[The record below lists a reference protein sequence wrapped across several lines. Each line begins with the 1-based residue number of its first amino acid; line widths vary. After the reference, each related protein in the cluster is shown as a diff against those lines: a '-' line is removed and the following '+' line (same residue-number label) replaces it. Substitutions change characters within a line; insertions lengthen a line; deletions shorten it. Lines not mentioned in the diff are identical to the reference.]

1 MLVQGYYCNYVKMWY
16 NIDIMQLG
24 IVKYL
29 KNLYQ
34 NKEEL
39 KLVEVT
45 YGLVALVFFLL
56 AAVVSLLDRALG
68 VALLIIPLISFI
80 ALATNVVVWALLKL
94 FLESKISQNLE
105 NDDLGSLEITDNQ
118 PRTYRKTLTDDANQR
133 ILVEKPAA
141 RTRKT
146 ATKNTI
152 KTTTKAKSQK

>member
-1 MLVQGYYCNYVKMWY
+1 
-16 NIDIMQLG
+16 MQLG

-29 KNLYQ
+29 KKLYQ
-34 NKEEL
+34 NREEL

-94 FLESKISQNLE
+94 FLESKISRNLE
-105 NDDLGSLEITDNQ
+105 NEDLGSLEITDNQ
-118 PRTYRKTLTDDANQR
+118 PRTYRKVLADDANQR
-133 ILVEKPAA
+133 ILIEKPAV

-146 ATKNTI
+146 ATTA
-152 KTTTKAKSQK
+152 TTKTATITKSKNST

>member
-1 MLVQGYYCNYVKMWY
+1 
-16 NIDIMQLG
+16 MQLG
-24 IVKYL
+24 IIKYL

-45 YGLVALVFFLL
+45 YGLVALIFFLL

-118 PRTYRKTLTDDANQR
+118 PRTYRKPLTDDANQR
-133 ILVEKPAA
+133 ILVEKPV
-141 RTRKT
+141 TPSRKT
-146 ATKNTI
+146 ATKSTA
-152 KTTTKAKSQK
+152 KTTAKAKSQK

>member
-1 MLVQGYYCNYVKMWY
+1 
-16 NIDIMQLG
+16 MQLG

-45 YGLVALVFFLL
+45 YGLVALIFFLL

-105 NDDLGSLEITDNQ
+105 NDDLGDLEISDNQ
-118 PRTYRKTLTDDANQR
+118 SCTYHKVATDDVNNR
-133 ILVEKPAA
+133 ILIEKPAT

-146 ATKNTI
+146 
-152 KTTTKAKSQK
+152 TTKTKSKKSN

>member
-1 MLVQGYYCNYVKMWY
+1 
-16 NIDIMQLG
+16 MQLG

-29 KNLYQ
+29 KHLYQ

-118 PRTYRKTLTDDANQR
+118 PRTYHKTLTDDANQR
-133 ILVEKPAA
+133 ILVEKPV
-141 RTRKT
+141 TPSRKT
-146 ATKNTI
+146 ATKSTA
-152 KTTTKAKSQK
+152 KTTAKAKSQK

>member
-1 MLVQGYYCNYVKMWY
+1 
-16 NIDIMQLG
+16 MQLG

-34 NKEEL
+34 NREEL

-80 ALATNVVVWALLKL
+80 ALATNVVVWALLRL
-94 FLESKISQNLE
+94 FLESKINQNLE

-118 PRTYRKTLTDDANQR
+118 PRTYRKTLTDDVNQR
-133 ILVEKPAA
+133 ILVEKPAV

-146 ATKNTI
+146 
-152 KTTTKAKSQK
+152 TTKPTTKSTAKTKSQKSN

>member
-1 MLVQGYYCNYVKMWY
+1 
-16 NIDIMQLG
+16 MQLG

-105 NDDLGSLEITDNQ
+105 NDNLGSLEITDNQ
-118 PRTYRKTLTDDANQR
+118 PRTYRKSLTDDTNQR
-133 ILVEKPAA
+133 ILIEKPVA

-146 ATKNTI
+146 
-152 KTTTKAKSQK
+152 TTKATAKTTAKTKSQK

>member
-1 MLVQGYYCNYVKMWY
+1 
-16 NIDIMQLG
+16 MQLG

-34 NKEEL
+34 NKQEL
-39 KLVEVT
+39 TLIETT

-105 NDDLGSLEITDNQ
+105 NEDLGSLEITDNQ
-118 PRTYRKTLTDDANQR
+118 PRAYRKSVTDDANHR
-133 ILVEKPAA
+133 ILIEKPA
-141 RTRKT
+141 TRAGKT
-146 ATKNTI
+146 STKTSA
-152 KTTTKAKSQK
+152 KTKSKKSS

>member
-1 MLVQGYYCNYVKMWY
+1 
-16 NIDIMQLG
+16 MQLG

-29 KNLYQ
+29 KKLYQ
-34 NKEEL
+34 NKQEL
-39 KLVEVT
+39 TLIETT
-45 YGLVALVFFLL
+45 YGLVALIFFLL
-56 AAVVSLLDRALG
+56 AAMVSLLDRALG

-133 ILVEKPAA
+133 ILIEKPVA

-146 ATKNTI
+146 ATK
-152 KTTTKAKSQK
+152 TTTKTKSKK

>member
-1 MLVQGYYCNYVKMWY
+1 
-16 NIDIMQLG
+16 MQLG

-29 KNLYQ
+29 KKLYQ
-34 NKEEL
+34 NRQEL
-39 KLVEVT
+39 TLIETT

-105 NDDLGSLEITDNQ
+105 NDDLGDLEITDNQ
-118 PRTYRKTLTDDANQR
+118 PRTYRKVVTDDANQR
-133 ILVEKPAA
+133 ILVEKPVA

-146 ATKNTI
+146 TAKTKS
-152 KTTTKAKSQK
+152 KKSS

>member
-1 MLVQGYYCNYVKMWY
+1 
-16 NIDIMQLG
+16 MQLG

-68 VALLIIPLISFI
+68 VALLVIPLISFI

-105 NDDLGSLEITDNQ
+105 NDNLGDLEITDNQ
-118 PRTYRKTLTDDANQR
+118 PRAYRKSVTDDANQR
-133 ILVEKPAA
+133 ILVEKPVA

-146 ATKNTI
+146 
-152 KTTTKAKSQK
+152 TTKATTKTKSQK

>member
-1 MLVQGYYCNYVKMWY
+1 
-16 NIDIMQLG
+16 MQLG

-29 KNLYQ
+29 KKLYQ
-34 NKEEL
+34 NKQEL
-39 KLVEVT
+39 TLIETT

-105 NDDLGSLEITDNQ
+105 NDDLGDLEISDNQ
-118 PRTYRKTLTDDANQR
+118 SRNYGKTITDDANHR
-133 ILVEKPAA
+133 ILIEKPTT
-141 RTRKT
+141 RTGKT
-146 ATKNTI
+146 STKTSA
-152 KTTTKAKSQK
+152 KTKSKKSS

>member
-1 MLVQGYYCNYVKMWY
+1 
-16 NIDIMQLG
+16 MQLG
-24 IVKYL
+24 IVKYP
-29 KNLYQ
+29 KKLYQ
-34 NKEEL
+34 NKQEL
-39 KLVEVT
+39 TLIETT

-118 PRTYRKTLTDDANQR
+118 SRTYRKVVTDDANQR
-133 ILVEKPAA
+133 ILVEKPVA
-141 RTRKT
+141 RTRKL
-146 ATKNTI
+146 ATKTTA
-152 KTTTKAKSQK
+152 KTKSKK

>member
-1 MLVQGYYCNYVKMWY
+1 
-16 NIDIMQLG
+16 MQLG

-29 KNLYQ
+29 KKLYQ
-34 NKEEL
+34 NRQEL
-39 KLVEVT
+39 TLIETT

-105 NDDLGSLEITDNQ
+105 NDDLGDLEITDNQ
-118 PRTYRKTLTDDANQR
+118 PRAYRKSVTDDANQR
-133 ILVEKPAA
+133 ILVEKPVA

-146 ATKNTI
+146 TAKTKS
-152 KTTTKAKSQK
+152 KKSN

>member
-1 MLVQGYYCNYVKMWY
+1 
-16 NIDIMQLG
+16 MQLG

-29 KNLYQ
+29 KKLYQ
-34 NKEEL
+34 NKQEL
-39 KLVEVT
+39 TLIETT

-105 NDDLGSLEITDNQ
+105 NDDLGDLEITDNQ
-118 PRTYRKTLTDDANQR
+118 PRAYRKSVTDDANQR
-133 ILVEKPAA
+133 ILVEKPA
-141 RTRKT
+141 TRAGKT
-146 ATKNTI
+146 SS
-152 KTTTKAKSQK
+152 KTTAKTKSKK

>member
-1 MLVQGYYCNYVKMWY
+1 
-16 NIDIMQLG
+16 MQLG

-29 KNLYQ
+29 KKLYQ
-34 NKEEL
+34 NKQEL
-39 KLVEVT
+39 TLIETT

-105 NDDLGSLEITDNQ
+105 NEDLGSLEITDNQ
-118 PRTYRKTLTDDANQR
+118 PRTYRKVVTDDANQR
-133 ILVEKPAA
+133 ILVQKPAA

>member
-1 MLVQGYYCNYVKMWY
+1 
-16 NIDIMQLG
+16 MQLG

-29 KNLYQ
+29 KKLYQ
-34 NKEEL
+34 NRQEL
-39 KLVEVT
+39 TLIETT

-68 VALLIIPLISFI
+68 VALLIVPLISFI

-105 NDDLGSLEITDNQ
+105 NDDLGDLEITDNQ
-118 PRTYRKTLTDDANQR
+118 PRAYRKSVTDDANQR
-133 ILVEKPAA
+133 ILVEKPVA

-146 ATKNTI
+146 SAKTKS
-152 KTTTKAKSQK
+152 KKSN

>member
-1 MLVQGYYCNYVKMWY
+1 MR
-16 NIDIMQLG
+16 LG

-29 KNLYQ
+29 KKLYQ
-34 NKEEL
+34 NKQEL
-39 KLVEVT
+39 TLIETT

-118 PRTYRKTLTDDANQR
+118 PRTYRKVVTDDANQR
-133 ILVEKPAA
+133 ILVEKPVA

-146 ATKNTI
+146 TVKTKS
-152 KTTTKAKSQK
+152 KKSS

>member
-1 MLVQGYYCNYVKMWY
+1 
-16 NIDIMQLG
+16 MQLG

-29 KNLYQ
+29 KKLYQ
-34 NKEEL
+34 NKQEL
-39 KLVEVT
+39 TLIETT

-80 ALATNVVVWALLKL
+80 ALANNVVVWALLKL

-118 PRTYRKTLTDDANQR
+118 SRTYRKVVTDDANQR

>member
-1 MLVQGYYCNYVKMWY
+1 
-16 NIDIMQLG
+16 MQLG

-29 KNLYQ
+29 KKLYQ
-34 NKEEL
+34 NKQEL
-39 KLVEVT
+39 TLIETT

-118 PRTYRKTLTDDANQR
+118 SRTYRKVVTDDANQR
-133 ILVEKPAA
+133 ILVEKPVA

-146 ATKNTI
+146 
-152 KTTTKAKSQK
+152 TTKATTKTKSQK

>member
-1 MLVQGYYCNYVKMWY
+1 
-16 NIDIMQLG
+16 MQLG

-45 YGLVALVFFLL
+45 YGLVALIFFLL

-105 NDDLGSLEITDNQ
+105 NDDLGDLEISDNQ
-118 PRTYRKTLTDDANQR
+118 SRTYRKVATDDVNNR
-133 ILVEKPAA
+133 ILIEKSA
-141 RTRKT
+141 TRAGKT
-146 ATKNTI
+146 SS
-152 KTTTKAKSQK
+152 KTTAKTKSKKSS

>member
-1 MLVQGYYCNYVKMWY
+1 
-16 NIDIMQLG
+16 MQLG

-29 KNLYQ
+29 KHLYQ

-94 FLESKISQNLE
+94 FLESKISHNLE

-118 PRTYRKTLTDDANQR
+118 PRTYHKTLTDDANQR
-133 ILVEKPAA
+133 ILVEKPVA
-141 RTRKT
+141 RTRKA
-146 ATKNTI
+146 ATKTTA
-152 KTTTKAKSQK
+152 KTKSKKSN

>member
-1 MLVQGYYCNYVKMWY
+1 
-16 NIDIMQLG
+16 MQLG

-34 NKEEL
+34 NKQEL
-39 KLVEVT
+39 PLIETT

-80 ALATNVVVWALLKL
+80 ALATIVVVWALLKL

-105 NDDLGSLEITDNQ
+105 NDNLGSLEITDNQ
-118 PRTYRKTLTDDANQR
+118 PRTYRKTVTDDENQR
-133 ILVEKPAA
+133 ILVEKPVA

-146 ATKNTI
+146 ATKA
-152 KTTTKAKSQK
+152 TTKTKSQK

>member
-1 MLVQGYYCNYVKMWY
+1 
-16 NIDIMQLG
+16 MQLG

-105 NDDLGSLEITDNQ
+105 NEDLGSLEITDNQ
-118 PRTYRKTLTDDANQR
+118 PRTYRKSLTDDANQR
-133 ILVEKPAA
+133 ILVEKSAA

-146 ATKNTI
+146 AA
-152 KTTTKAKSQK
+152 KTTAKTITKTKSQK

>member
-1 MLVQGYYCNYVKMWY
+1 
-16 NIDIMQLG
+16 MQLG

-105 NDDLGSLEITDNQ
+105 NDNLGSLEITDNQ
-118 PRTYRKTLTDDANQR
+118 PRAYRKALTDDANQR
-133 ILVEKPAA
+133 ILVEKPVAH
-141 RTRKT
+141 TRKI
-146 ATKNTI
+146 ATKSTA
-152 KTTTKAKSQK
+152 KTAAKTKSQK

>member
-1 MLVQGYYCNYVKMWY
+1 
-16 NIDIMQLG
+16 MQLG
-24 IVKYL
+24 IIKYL

-56 AAVVSLLDRALG
+56 SAVVSLLDRALG

-118 PRTYRKTLTDDANQR
+118 PRTYRNMVTDDANQC
-133 ILVEKPAA
+133 ILVEKPVA

-146 ATKNTI
+146 
-152 KTTTKAKSQK
+152 TTKATTKTKSQK

>member
-1 MLVQGYYCNYVKMWY
+1 
-16 NIDIMQLG
+16 MQLG

-29 KNLYQ
+29 KKLYQ
-34 NKEEL
+34 NRQEL
-39 KLVEVT
+39 TLIETT

-118 PRTYRKTLTDDANQR
+118 SRTYRKVVTDDANQR
-133 ILVEKPAA
+133 ILVEKPVA
-141 RTRKT
+141 RTRKL
-146 ATKNTI
+146 ATKTTA
-152 KTTTKAKSQK
+152 KTKSKK

>member
-1 MLVQGYYCNYVKMWY
+1 
-16 NIDIMQLG
+16 MQLG

-105 NDDLGSLEITDNQ
+105 NDNLDSLEITDNQ
-118 PRTYRKTLTDDANQR
+118 PRTYRKALTDDANQR
-133 ILVEKPAA
+133 ILIEKPAV
-141 RTRKT
+141 RTR
-146 ATKNTI
+146 
-152 KTTTKAKSQK
+152 KTTTKATTKSTSKAKSQKSN

>member
-1 MLVQGYYCNYVKMWY
+1 
-16 NIDIMQLG
+16 MQLG
-24 IVKYL
+24 IIKYL
-29 KNLYQ
+29 KHLYQ

-56 AAVVSLLDRALG
+56 AAIVSLLDRALG

-105 NDDLGSLEITDNQ
+105 NDNLGSLEITDNQ

-133 ILVEKPAA
+133 ILVEKPAT
-141 RTRKT
+141 RTREAATKT
-146 ATKNTI
+146 ATKTVT
-152 KTTTKAKSQK
+152 KTKSQK

>member
-1 MLVQGYYCNYVKMWY
+1 
-16 NIDIMQLG
+16 MQLG

-29 KNLYQ
+29 KHLYQ

-68 VALLIIPLISFI
+68 VALLIIPLISVI

-118 PRTYRKTLTDDANQR
+118 PRTYRKTVTDDANQR
-133 ILVEKPAA
+133 ILVEKPVA

-146 ATKNTI
+146 
-152 KTTTKAKSQK
+152 TTKATAKTKSQK

>member
-1 MLVQGYYCNYVKMWY
+1 
-16 NIDIMQLG
+16 MQLG

-29 KNLYQ
+29 KKLYQ
-34 NKEEL
+34 NKQEL
-39 KLVEVT
+39 TLIETT

-105 NDDLGSLEITDNQ
+105 NDNLGDLEITDNQ
-118 PRTYRKTLTDDANQR
+118 PRAYRKSVTDDANQR
-133 ILVEKPAA
+133 ILVEKPVA

-146 ATKNTI
+146 TAKTKS
-152 KTTTKAKSQK
+152 KKSS

>member
-1 MLVQGYYCNYVKMWY
+1 
-16 NIDIMQLG
+16 MQLG

-29 KNLYQ
+29 KKLYQ
-34 NKEEL
+34 NKQEL
-39 KLVEVT
+39 TLIETT

-118 PRTYRKTLTDDANQR
+118 SRTYRKTVTDDANQR
-133 ILVEKPAA
+133 FLIEKPVA

-146 ATKNTI
+146 TA
-152 KTTTKAKSQK
+152 KTAAKTKSQK

>member
-1 MLVQGYYCNYVKMWY
+1 
-16 NIDIMQLG
+16 MQLG

-29 KNLYQ
+29 KKLYQ
-34 NKEEL
+34 NKQEL
-39 KLVEVT
+39 TLIETT

-118 PRTYRKTLTDDANQR
+118 SCTYRKVVTDDANQR
-133 ILVEKPAA
+133 ILVEKPVA
-141 RTRKT
+141 RTRKL
-146 ATKNTI
+146 ATKTTA
-152 KTTTKAKSQK
+152 KTKSKK